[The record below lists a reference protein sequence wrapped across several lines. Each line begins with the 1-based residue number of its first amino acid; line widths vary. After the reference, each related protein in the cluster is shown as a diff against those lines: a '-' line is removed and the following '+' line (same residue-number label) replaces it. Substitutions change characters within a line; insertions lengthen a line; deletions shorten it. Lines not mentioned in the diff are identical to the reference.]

1 MNNKLAFF
9 NKLEEI
15 YLGAEIKEMNDNS
28 GFTNLLSIKKKYFE
42 KVQKEILAE
51 KVDDEVYNKLYTFFD
66 VYLNETGTPYFN
78 STPVYKNVSARVYS
92 NNDDTAL
99 FYKTRDL
106 YYVKSDAIYKSLE
119 INVRDYVLFFDAA
132 DWVQSADNSKN
143 LLEIRFEKLEKN
155 RLCFKVLNK
164 TQKQFAQLKNVF
176 KQNSNEFGKEFLE
189 AISSLNI
196 TEDEI
201 RKAIRDY
208 KKQNEVD
215 FFVHKDARKFLKEQ
229 FNQYL
234 YNYLFDDENIDVW
247 SEDRIKQI
255 KNIKNIAFKTIDL
268 IADFENE
275 LRAMWLKPKFAKNTN
290 YIISFNEIVKRLG
303 LEYAKSIV
311 SKKQRDEWVELEAV
325 SEAKPEKLDENA
337 FYPIDTKY
345 LKTEDKYRIL
355 SSIENLDDA
364 LCGEVIKAD
373 NFQVLNTLKNK
384 YHGCMDLIYID
395 PPFNTGSDFVYKDKF
410 QDSTWLTLMENRLS
424 LGREWLSNQGS
435 FYLHLDHNANYLGR
449 ILMNGIFGRENFRND
464 IIWQYFMGGKGN
476 KEFGR
481 KHDTILFYSK
491 VEKANI
497 FNKFKIKR
505 YLDFVPSMK
514 DESKDAESGKD
525 EIGYYSTV
533 ACPDVWSIKSLFN
546 MSKEYLNF
554 DTQKTEELLQ
564 RIIKASSNVNSWVC
578 DFFSGS
584 GTTIVTAY
592 KMKRRFLGVEMG
604 AHFYDVILPRI
615 KKAMYGFVCGISETL
630 GSEVNKGG
638 IVRYYELETYEDVL
652 KNAEY
657 VNDEQGLIDYMK
669 SNKMI
674 KNLDKGQTIK
684 LNLADYYKNID
695 IFTSISN
702 ITGSKIVKLDEHSC
716 IFDDGAVINDC
727 NLDLAKYPFLKQ
739 YIYWSSK

>member
-311 SKKQRDEWVELEAV
+311 SKKQRDEWGELEAV
-325 SEAKPEKLDENA
+325 SDAKPEKLDENA

-345 LKTEDKYRIL
+345 LKTEDKYKIL

-424 LGREWLSNQGS
+424 LGHAWLSNQGS

-481 KHDTILFYSK
+481 KHDTILFYSN

>member
-481 KHDTILFYSK
+481 KHDTILFYSN

-604 AHFYDVILPRI
+604 SHFYDVILPRI

>member
-481 KHDTILFYSK
+481 KHDTILFYSN

>member
-1 MNNKLAFF
+1 M
-9 NKLEEI
+9 
-15 YLGAEIKEMNDNS
+15 
-28 GFTNLLSIKKKYFE
+28 
-42 KVQKEILAE
+42 
-51 KVDDEVYNKLYTFFD
+51 
-66 VYLNETGTPYFN
+66 
-78 STPVYKNVSARVYS
+78 
-92 NNDDTAL
+92 
-99 FYKTRDL
+99 
-106 YYVKSDAIYKSLE
+106 
-119 INVRDYVLFFDAA
+119 FFDAA

-435 FYLHLDHNANYLGR
+435 FYLHLDENADYLGR
-449 ILMNGIFGRENFRND
+449 VLMNSILGRESFCNN
-464 IIWQYFMGGKGN
+464 IIWNYGAVGSKPKGK
-476 KEFGR
+476 F
-481 KHDTILFYSK
+481 HDSHHTILFYEINRELS
-491 VEKANI
+491 I
-497 FNKFKIKR
+497 FNGDFKPLKR
-505 YLDFVPSMK
+505 SADYNLI
-514 DESKDAESGKD
+514 DENGR
-525 EIGYYSTV
+525 YYQETV
-533 ACPDVWSIKSLFN
+533 RQREDGTTYVWRNYMPEEGVLVTSVWDDIFYVRAN
-546 MSKEYLNF
+546 SKECIPHAI
-554 DTQKTEELLQ
+554 TQKPEKLLQ

-604 AHFYDVILPRI
+604 SHFYDVILPRI

>member
-604 AHFYDVILPRI
+604 SHFYDVILPRI

>member
-311 SKKQRDEWVELEAV
+311 SKKQRDEWGELEAV

-481 KHDTILFYSK
+481 KHDTILFYSN

-604 AHFYDVILPRI
+604 SHFYDVILPRI

>member
-164 TQKQFAQLKNVF
+164 TQKQFAKLKNVF

-604 AHFYDVILPRI
+604 SHFYDVILPRI